1 MPTNF
6 SALAE
11 KLATAVAVP
20 VTPFAE
26 DGSVDLDEHAT
37 LLRRMVD
44 GGITVVTPNGNTGEF
59 YALTRDERQ
68 ALVDNT
74 VKAVGADVDVLAG
87 VGLDLPGAT
96 EAVRHARDAGASMV
110 MVHELVHPFVSPQ
123 GWLDYLRTI
132 ADAVPEIGVVLYV
145 RSARVGAEELRR
157 LGELC
162 PNVIGVKYAVP
173 DPMRFAGL
181 VQDAGP
187 ERFVWLAGLAEMH
200 APSFWTWGAR
210 GFTSGIA
217 NVDPTVP
224 LQLLHALRAGDSP
237 TVAAIWRRVRAF
249 EELRAADGSADN
261 VAVVKEALAQLGVSR
276 RAVRPPSRLLPDD
289 KRDAVARALTALRSS

>member
-6 SALAE
+6 SALAD

-20 VTPFAE
+20 VTPFAH
-26 DGSVDLDEHAT
+26 GSVDLDAHAS
-37 LLRRMVD
+37 LLRRIVD

-59 YALTRDERQ
+59 YTLTPDERQ

-96 EAVRHARDAGASMV
+96 EAARHARDAGASMV
-110 MVHELVHPFVSPQ
+110 MVHELAHPFVSPQ

-132 ADAVPEIGVVLYV
+132 ADAVPELGVVLYV
-145 RSARVGAEELRR
+145 RSTRVGAEELRQ

-173 DPMRFAGL
+173 DPMRFAGM
-181 VQDAGP
+181 VQDAGA

-224 LQLLHALRAGDSP
+224 MNLLNALRAGDSP
-237 TVAAIWRRVRAF
+237 AVAAIWRGVRAF

-261 VAVVKEALAQLGVSR
+261 VAVVKEALAQLGLGQR
-276 RAVRPPSRLLPDD
+276 DVRPPSRLLPQS
-289 KRDAVARALTALRSS
+289 KREDVARALEALRS